1 MTNKLLSVNDA
12 VEQAARIFNNTHVF
26 YYDDIQ
32 RIIDAVQREER
43 ERGAAI
49 AETEGYFDLAKKI
62 LEEK

>member
-1 MTNKLLSVNDA
+1 MTDKLLSVKEAVDILYKNILDA
-12 VEQAARIFNNTHVF
+12 CFDSE
-26 YYDDIQ
+26 DIELL
-32 RIIDAVQREER
+32 ISAVRREER